1 MVQAARLHGKNYAK
15 IAEEMGSK
23 TRGQVAKFAND
34 LYHKA
39 VSLPEGSM
47 PNQEF
52 IKETFKPYGLLPQ
65 VHIMTLDDQQKFVTA
80 VRKYGKNWERLGL
93 ETGKDRA
100 LLELFSK
107 LLLAKIDENP
117 SDGLQDIADI
127 LRGGDSS
134 TKTTELEQSQPTM

>member
-1 MVQAARLHGKNYAK
+1 
-15 IAEEMGSK
+15 
-23 TRGQVAKFAND
+23 
-34 LYHKA
+34 
-39 VSLPEGSM
+39 
-47 PNQEF
+47 
-52 IKETFKPYGLLPQ
+52 
-65 VHIMTLDDQQKFVTA
+65 MTLDDQQKFVTA